1 MSSFSMG
8 VGCLY
13 YKLTASVEMGQ
24 GSLLPHLSSGFLHDE
39 ALAEGQGNLEKFEE
53 DLVMLLMDSW
63 EAR

>member
-24 GSLLPHLSSGFLHDE
+24 ESVLPHLSSGFLHDE
-39 ALAEGQGNLEKFEE
+39 ALAEG
-53 DLVMLLMDSW
+53 
-63 EAR
+63 